1 MDIYLYNFL
10 FCRQAIS
17 DVIELCEQSLIS
29 PHVSESFNLENVND
43 AVKLLIEDQIVGKII
58 ITIPNWLTV
67 DSSSTFLQQ
76 DWVKSVST
84 HIR

>member
-1 MDIYLYNFL
+1 MDIYLYNF

-29 PHVSESFNLENVND
+29 PHISESFNLENIND

-58 ITIPNWLTV
+58 IKIPN
-67 DSSSTFLQQ
+67 
-76 DWVKSVST
+76 
-84 HIR
+84 